1 MISTQTSKV
10 NIGTLTQGTLRS
22 EDLIPAFT
30 YELAYLSN
38 GQHPLLHEIKQF
50 DWYSEDISLDIG
62 DSQQEIASD
71 LVNDLMDALN
81 EYAPPHTYFGT
92 LEGDGSD
99 FGFWPDADSFEG
111 CGRHVMETPSFLR
124 GDTEWFD
131 LDCGVIVQVNDH
143 GNITVSQP
151 YCDIENHKPGGTNLC
166 EVGVCLVAGH
176 EIWSAV

>member
-1 MISTQTSKV
+1 MTTQTSKV
-10 NIGTLTQGTLRS
+10 NIGTLIHGTLRS
-22 EDLIPAFT
+22 EDLLPAFSA
-30 YELAYLSN
+30 ELSHLSD
-38 GQHPLLHEIKQF
+38 GQHPLITEIEQF
-50 DWYSEDISLDIG
+50 DWYSEDIRLDID

-81 EYAPPHTYFGT
+81 EYAPAHVYFGT

-99 FGFWPDADSFEG
+99 FGFWPDADSFES
-111 CGRHVMETPSFLR
+111 CDRHVMETPGPLH
-124 GDTEWFD
+124 GDAEWFD

>member
-1 MISTQTSKV
+1 MITATNIQ
-10 NIGTLTQGTLRS
+10 IGTLIHGTLRS

-30 YELAYLSN
+30 SELANLSDR
-38 GQHPLLHEIKQF
+38 QHPLLDEINQF
-50 DWYSEDISLDIG
+50 DWASEDIRLNIG
-62 DSQQEIASD
+62 DSQQEIASE

-81 EYAPPHTYFGT
+81 EYAPAHAYFGT

-99 FGFWPDADSFEG
+99 FGFWPDTDSFEG
-111 CGRHVMETPSFLR
+111 CDKHVMETPSPLR

-143 GNITVSQP
+143 GNVSVSQP

-176 EIWSAV
+176 EIWSVV

>member
-1 MISTQTSKV
+1 MITATNIQ
-10 NIGTLTQGTLRS
+10 IGTLIHGTLRS

-30 YELAYLSN
+30 RELAYLSDA
-38 GQHPLLHEIKQF
+38 QHPLLDEINQF
-50 DWYSEDISLDIG
+50 DWASEDIRLNIG
-62 DSQQEIASD
+62 DSQQEIASE

-81 EYAPPHTYFGT
+81 EYAPAHAYFGT

-99 FGFWPDADSFEG
+99 FGFWPDTDSFEG
-111 CGRHVMETPSFLR
+111 CDKHVMETPSPLR

-143 GNITVSQP
+143 GNVSVSQP

-176 EIWSAV
+176 EIWSVV

>member
-81 EYAPPHTYFGT
+81 EYAPAHTYFGT
-92 LEGDGSD
+92 LDGDGSD
-99 FGFWPDADSFEG
+99 FGFWPDGEPFEL
-111 CGRHVMETPSFLR
+111 C
-124 GDTEWFD
+124 DTKKTREGWID
-131 LDCGVIVQVNDH
+131 NDCKVIVEINDH
-143 GNITVSQP
+143 GNVTVM
-151 YCDIENHKPGGTNLC
+151 DMNRNEL
-166 EVGVCLVAGH
+166 
-176 EIWSAV
+176 WSAV

>member
-1 MISTQTSKV
+1 MLATTNIQ
-10 NIGTLTQGTLRS
+10 IGTLIHGTLRN

-30 YELAYLSN
+30 QELAHLSD
-38 GQHPLLHEIKQF
+38 GQHPLIDEINQF
-50 DWYSEDISLDIG
+50 EWYSEDIRLDISE
-62 DSQQEIASD
+62 DQQEYASE

-81 EYAPPHTYFGT
+81 EYAPAHTYFGAID
-92 LEGDGSD
+92 GDGSD
-99 FGFWPDADSFEG
+99 FGFWPDVDSFAN
-111 CGRHVMETPSFLR
+111 CDKHVMKIPSFLR
-124 GDTEWFD
+124 GDSEWFD

-143 GNITVSQP
+143 GNVTVSQP